1 MIISSEA
8 NRTLRDM
15 DRNQLEKL
23 MESHGYQVYDHE
35 SDDYLRDQIRGDVES
50 GVIQEDDLFVAP
62 NQLPDCRDR

>member
-1 MIISSEA
+1 MSISSEA
-8 NRTLRDM
+8 NRALQDM
-15 DRNQLEKL
+15 GRNQLEKL

-62 NQLPDCRDR
+62 GQLPDCRDR